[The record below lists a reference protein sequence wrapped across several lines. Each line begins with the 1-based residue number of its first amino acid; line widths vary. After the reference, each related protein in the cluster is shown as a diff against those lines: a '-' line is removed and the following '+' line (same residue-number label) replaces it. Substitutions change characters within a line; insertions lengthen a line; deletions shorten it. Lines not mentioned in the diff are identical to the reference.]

1 MTYFKRFYTAIL
13 LLVLFTS
20 CSNDSSEYIDEK
32 ISVFSQTI
40 DGGKIVSNMDN
51 VSINPTLRFVFSKA
65 IVPNAFEQA
74 LKINPSSDLTI
85 VAINYMNNSS
95 AVEVLLNLDYATT
108 YEVMLEGPIGLNG
121 EALAQPINF
130 SFKTQL
136 DDTIYERAP
145 CLNGNDCKQ
154 SVLISN
160 ATGEGN
166 FDFYANYPIYEDNAK
181 WQNLEKAVI
190 VVHGASINPDDYYSY
205 MTTTFEALGISE
217 KTVLIA
223 PDFKTSEVSSGDLYW
238 SSLGY
243 RDGKASN
250 GTSKISSFEVLD
262 ILINRLADKN
272 YFPVL
277 NEIVITGQSSGGRFV
292 HTYAAGNRSES
303 THTDIHF
310 EYIVSESQYFYYPT
324 NERIDEQT
332 NNLYIPSNCNGLRF
346 WPFGYELAPAYVNV
360 LDKTAF
366 DERFVNRSI
375 TYLLGNGS
383 GSDNELNTTDCEAVL
398 LGSSRYQRGENMYLY
413 MGLKFPSHNHK
424 KTIAQ
429 GISHNGSAIYTSPEF
444 KTLLT
449 QLFND

>member
-1 MTYFKRFYTAIL
+1 MYIYKLFVSVLFL
-13 LLVLFTS
+13 LLITS
-20 CSNDSSEYIDEK
+20 CSNDSGEQELGQINVFSVTIEGGKVVSGMDN
-32 ISVFSQTI
+32 ISV
-40 DGGKIVSNMDN
+40 
-51 VSINPTLRFVFSKA
+51 NPKLRFVFSKS
-65 IVPNAFEQA
+65 IDLNSFEQA
-74 LKINPSSDLTI
+74 LKINPSSNSTI
-85 VAINYMNNSS
+85 ASINYLNNSS
-95 AVEVLLNLDYATT
+95 AIEVLLNLEYNST
-108 YEVMLEGPIGLNG
+108 YEVKLQGAIGING
-121 EALAQPINF
+121 EALSEVINF
-130 SFKTQL
+130 SFKTQV
-136 DDTIYERAP
+136 DDTIYERPP

-383 GSDNELNTTDCEAVL
+383 GSDNDLNTTDCEAVL

>member
-1 MTYFKRFYTAIL
+1 MYIHKLFVSVLFL
-13 LLVLFTS
+13 LLITS
-20 CSNDSSEYIDEK
+20 CSKDSGEQELGQIN
-32 ISVFSQTI
+32 VFSVTI
-40 DGGKIVSNMDN
+40 EGGKVISGMDN
-51 VSINPTLRFVFSKA
+51 ISINPKLRFVFSKS
-65 IVPNAFEQA
+65 IDLNSFEQA
-74 LKINPSSDLTI
+74 LKINPSSNLTI
-85 VAINYMNNSS
+85 ASINYLNNSS
-95 AVEVLLNLDYATT
+95 AIEVLLNLEYNST
-108 YEVMLEGPIGLNG
+108 YEVELEGAIGING
-121 EALAQPINF
+121 EALSEVINF
-130 SFKTQL
+130 SFKTQV
-136 DDTIYERAP
+136 DDTIYERPA

-166 FDFYANYPIYEDNAK
+166 FDFYANYPIYEDNAQ

-190 VVHGASINPDDYYSY
+190 VVHGASINPDDYYGY

-223 PDFKTSEVSSGDLYW
+223 PDFKSSEVSSGDLYW

-250 GTSKISSFEVLD
+250 GTTKISSFEVLD

-272 YFPVL
+272 HFPVL
-277 NEIVITGQSSGGRFV
+277 NEIVVTGQSSGGRFV

-324 NERIDEQT
+324 NQRIDEQT
-332 NNLYIPSNCNGLRF
+332 NNLYVPSNCNGLRF
-346 WPFGYELAPAYVNV
+346 WPFGYELAPDYVNV

-383 GSDNELNTTDCEAVL
+383 GTDSELNISDCEAVL
-398 LGSSRYQRGENMYLY
+398 SGSSRYQRGENMYLY
-413 MGLKFPSHNHK
+413 MGLKLPGHNHK
-424 KTIAQ
+424 KTITQ

-444 KTLLT
+444 KALLN
-449 QLFND
+449 QLFNN